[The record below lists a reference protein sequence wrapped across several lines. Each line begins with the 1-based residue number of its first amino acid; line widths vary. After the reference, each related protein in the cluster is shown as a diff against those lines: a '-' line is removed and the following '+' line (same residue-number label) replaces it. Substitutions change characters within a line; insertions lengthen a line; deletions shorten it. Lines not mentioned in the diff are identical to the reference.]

1 MPSSDKIIGAFNQQI
16 GRELGASHL
25 YVSIATHFDAEALPR
40 LSGFFYRQA
49 EEERDHAMRFV
60 KFIMDVDGRVR
71 IPAVAAPQH
80 DFAGAEEA
88 VSEALESERA
98 VSRAIFDLARLA
110 DDESDFFARRFLDWF
125 IDEQREEEATM
136 SALLQVVQRAKGASG
151 LLQVEEYLSH
161 RGTGPIES
169 PAGAGGVEGA

>member
-1 MPSSDKIIGAFNQQI
+1 MPSSDKLIAAFNEQI
-16 GRELGASHL
+16 GRELGASNL

-40 LSGFFYRQA
+40 LSSFFYRQA
-49 EEERDHAMRFV
+49 EEEREHAMRFV

-71 IPAVAAPQH
+71 IPAVSAPQH

-88 VSEALESERA
+88 VTKALDSERA
-98 VSRAIFDLARLA
+98 VSKAIFALARLA
-110 DDESDFFARRFLDWF
+110 DEEHDYFARRFLDWF

-136 SALLQVVQRAKGASG
+136 SALLQVVQRAKGPSG

-161 RGTGPIES
+161 RGVGPIES
-169 PAGAGGVEGA
+169 PAGPGGPEGT

>member
-1 MPSSDKIIGAFNQQI
+1 MPSSDKIIAAFNEQI

-25 YVSIATHFDAEALPR
+25 YVSIATHFDGEALPR
-40 LSGFFYRQA
+40 LSGFFYRQG
-49 EEERDHAMRFV
+49 EEEREHAMRFV

-71 IPAVAAPQH
+71 IPAVSAPQH

-88 VSEALESERA
+88 VAKALDSERA
-98 VSRAIFDLARLA
+98 VSKAIFDLTRLA
-110 DDESDFFARRFLDWF
+110 DEEGDYFARRFLDWF

-136 SALLQVVQRAKGASG
+136 SALLQVVQRAKGSTG

-161 RGTGPIES
+161 RGSGPLES
-169 PAGAGGVEGA
+169 AAGPGGPEGA